1 MYFVY
6 RDDVDVTE
14 RFVQTNQLYSY
25 NNPAANASDA
35 GVYTMFHESQGK
47 SVNCHSLV
55 IIAGNLAITCFKCV
69 PRMFFRTERNIAG
82 KVFGKVLSLKI
93 LVQSF

>member
-25 NNPAANASDA
+25 NNAAANASDA

-47 SVNCHSLV
+47 KVNCQSLV
-55 IIAGNLAITCFKCV
+55 IIAGNLAITYFNSRAK
-69 PRMFFRTERNIAG
+69 FI
-82 KVFGKVLSLKI
+82 I
-93 LVQSF
+93 LVYFVSPNKQKCWCTS